1 MIPVKMKIR
10 PQFLP
15 LIRNKIKLNE
25 YRLASPK
32 YSNIHVGDVI
42 YLINNQNTNDYVRV
56 VVDKI
61 DKYKSWDEAFSGRW
75 KNDFKGLYASYN
87 DLLKECY
94 KFYTRR
100 EVEQYGI
107 EVFKIQLI
115 SDKKIKN
122 AKYLFDTN
130 IIVQRE
136 SITNTNDS
144 TAIMFKLIEKIGG
157 KQFYH
162 PLTKE
167 ELSNYADEKVKNAML
182 NKLNAYDELIPSI
195 DCNEDFEKVCNN
207 YKNDDN
213 SKIDNQILLQA
224 YNGRVDF
231 LITEDRAILKKA
243 NDLLIRDCVL
253 TCDELIRKIEDENPS
268 LIDYDVLS
276 VKLKKIGNLNFND
289 KFFDSLREDY
299 EGSKFNNWLERKSN
313 EDAYVF
319 ENKDGLQGFLYL
331 KTEDETNDYSNFE
344 PVFEPKKRLKVGTF
358 KINSTGIRLGERFLK
373 IIFDNALKR
382 NVDEIYVTLFEDK
395 RQEVKNLMYLMQQWG
410 FVKKAI
416 KKDNGEAVLVKDM
429 RQYDYSKNPKFNYP
443 LYYNK
448 KIGILPIY
456 SSYHTKLFP
465 DLHLNNE
472 NMELYNEACSYA
484 IEKIYVCNSQNIKLK
499 PGDLLCIYRMA
510 EYNKK
515 YRSVVSG
522 VSILSEIIYPNSL
535 DEYLKICKNR
545 SVFSEDELKKFY
557 ITNNY
562 RTVIKL
568 LFLKPFDKKV
578 NLNDLYENDIID
590 QSKGPRISTFISEDN
605 FIKLEKLGLE
615 EN

>member
-195 DCNEDFEKVCNN
+195 DCNDDFEKVCNN

-231 LITEDRAILKKA
+231 LITEDRTILKKA

-253 TCDELIRKIEDENPS
+253 TCNELIRKIEDENPS

-289 KFFDSLREDY
+289 NFFDSLREDY

-313 EDAYVF
+313 EDVYVF

-331 KTEDETNDYSNFE
+331 KTEDETHDYSNFE

>member
-1 MIPVKMKIR
+1 
-10 PQFLP
+10 
-15 LIRNKIKLNE
+15 
-25 YRLASPK
+25 
-32 YSNIHVGDVI
+32 
-42 YLINNQNTNDYVRV
+42 
-56 VVDKI
+56 
-61 DKYKSWDEAFSGRW
+61 
-75 KNDFKGLYASYN
+75 
-87 DLLKECY
+87 
-94 KFYTRR
+94 
-100 EVEQYGI
+100 
-107 EVFKIQLI
+107 
-115 SDKKIKN
+115 
-122 AKYLFDTN
+122 
-130 IIVQRE
+130 
-136 SITNTNDS
+136 
-144 TAIMFKLIEKIGG
+144 
-157 KQFYH
+157 
-162 PLTKE
+162 
-167 ELSNYADEKVKNAML
+167 
-182 NKLNAYDELIPSI
+182 
-195 DCNEDFEKVCNN
+195 
-207 YKNDDN
+207 
-213 SKIDNQILLQA
+213 
-224 YNGRVDF
+224 
-231 LITEDRAILKKA
+231 
-243 NDLLIRDCVL
+243 
-253 TCDELIRKIEDENPS
+253 
-268 LIDYDVLS
+268 
-276 VKLKKIGNLNFND
+276 
-289 KFFDSLREDY
+289 
-299 EGSKFNNWLERKSN
+299 
-313 EDAYVF
+313 
-319 ENKDGLQGFLYL
+319 
-331 KTEDETNDYSNFE
+331 
-344 PVFEPKKRLKVGTF
+344 
-358 KINSTGIRLGERFLK
+358 
-373 IIFDNALKR
+373 
-382 NVDEIYVTLFEDK
+382 
-395 RQEVKNLMYLMQQWG
+395 MQQWG